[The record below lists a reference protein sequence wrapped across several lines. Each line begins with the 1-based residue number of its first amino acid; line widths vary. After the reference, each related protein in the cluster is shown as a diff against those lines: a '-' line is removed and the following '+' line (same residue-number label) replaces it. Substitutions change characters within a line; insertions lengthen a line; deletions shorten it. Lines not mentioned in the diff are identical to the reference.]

1 MSSLNPPIFKVPTG
15 GKFNKRAFK
24 AALLSTL
31 PGLGQWFNRRYDKA
45 IAFFIVDVANL
56 ALISVL
62 CGYQIPFTNIHPDT
76 VIFHLHLWRIGSA
89 PFVLIQFLMICY
101 VFYSQCDAY
110 IDAAASV
117 DVKGSP
123 DLGLSQMTCASY
135 VLHLS
140 SIFAICFCVL
150 LNISHQCTPAE
161 MPQIELSFELEE
173 PANRLANQGAT
184 GIESSEDAAAHSKDA
199 VKDEVK
205 LSDRSAEMSASKQA
219 DSRIKPSTDESNTVA
234 SKQIDTPAEKQT
246 PKETFSLGSAL
257 GKSKT
262 TKTPSQETQTSSNI
276 SATSAEI
283 KFNSNNS
290 ELVESEQPSTL
301 KPKLIAQLPLNN
313 TVASTMSTSQIQVE
327 ESSASSVSTVSQ
339 SSIETQT
346 LPTKQNSPSMLGF
359 MDSTL
364 SSDADMRLLWSEMS
378 STISH
383 YIADNPLQG
392 SGTAVC
398 SFTLAK
404 DGRITNMQSLPAN
417 NEFAASLAQ
426 SLNKMPRLQ
435 PPAKQLGKM
444 FFDVKASNDGSATF
458 VSLEISSQASEISEE
473 SLSSFKYQT
482 TLQAYLKGIKKEIY
496 SSWKPP
502 VKEGVK
508 PVMVG
513 FTVTTDGKL
522 TKQHVV
528 ESSGDPKADAA
539 ALHAALSVSQWVQPP
554 AGTAEDLDVCMVIQ
568 KCKNCDAELKQQSAN
583 VITRP
588 VLLAK

>member
-1 MSSLNPPIFKVPTG
+1 
-15 GKFNKRAFK
+15 
-24 AALLSTL
+24 
-31 PGLGQWFNRRYDKA
+31 KA
-45 IAFFIVDVANL
+45 IAFFIVDIANL
-56 ALISVL
+56 ALLSAL
-62 CGYQIPFTNIHPDT
+62 CGYQIPFTNIHPDA
-76 VIFHLHLWRIGSA
+76 VISHLNLWRAGSA
-89 PFVLIQFLMICY
+89 PFALIQFMMICY
-101 VFYSQCDAY
+101 VLYSQYDAY
-110 IDAAASV
+110 RDAAASI
-117 DVKGSP
+117 DVKASP

-135 VLHLS
+135 VLHLG
-140 SIFAICFCVL
+140 SIFAICFFVL
-150 LNISHQCTPAE
+150 LNITHQCKPAE
-161 MPQIELSFELEE
+161 MPQIQLSFELEE
-173 PANRLANQGAT
+173 PTNRLENQGKT
-184 GIESSEDAAAHSKDA
+184 GIESSEDAKAHSKDA
-199 VKDEVK
+199 PKDEVK
-205 LSDRSAEMSASKQA
+205 PSDRSAEMSASKQA
-219 DSRIKPSTDESNTVA
+219 DSRIKPSADETNAVA

-246 PKETFSLGSAL
+246 PKETFSLGSAIE
-257 GKSKT
+257 KSKAT
-262 TKTPSQETQTSSNI
+262 YKPSEETQASTNIAATSSEDTI
-276 SATSAEI
+276 
-283 KFNSNNS
+283 NSNNV

-301 KPKLIAQLPLNN
+301 KPKLIAQLPLSN
-313 TVASTMSTSQIQVE
+313 TVASSMSASQNQVE
-327 ESSASSVSTVSQ
+327 ESSASSVSTVTQ

-364 SSDADMRLLWSEMS
+364 SNDADMRLLWSEMS

-383 YIADNPLQG
+383 YVADNPLQG

-404 DGRITNMQSLPAN
+404 DGRITNMQTLPAN
-417 NEFAASLAQ
+417 NEFASSLAQ

-482 TLQAYLKGIKKEIY
+482 TLQAYLKGIKKQIY

-554 AGTAEDLDVCMVIQ
+554 AGTSEDLDVCMVIQ
-568 KCKNCDAELKQQSAN
+568 KCKNCDAELKQQGAN
-583 VITRP
+583 AATGP
-588 VLLAK
+588 ALLAK